1 MKDPTIDELASAL
14 VETTQDK
21 IGTTVAAGAILSP
34 WWHDK
39 LAALSADIA
48 LLMPILGVLYLLMS
62 ICVKGY
68 ELANR
73 NER

>member
-1 MKDPTIDELASAL
+1 MKDPTLDELAHSL

-39 LAALSADIA
+39 LAAVSADIA
-48 LLMPILGVLYLLMS
+48 LLMPILGVLYLLLS

-68 ELANR
+68 ELAHR
-73 NER
+73 NDR

>member
-1 MKDPTIDELASAL
+1 MKDPTIDELAHAL

-21 IGTTVAAGAILSP
+21 IGTSVAAASILSP

-39 LAALSADIA
+39 IAALGSDLA
-48 LLMPILGVLYLLMS
+48 LLMPILGVLYLLLS

-68 ELANR
+68 ELAHR
-73 NER
+73 NDR

>member
-1 MKDPTIDELASAL
+1 MKDPTIDELAHAL

-39 LAALSADIA
+39 LAAISADVA
-48 LLMPILGVLYLLMS
+48 LFMPILGILYLLLS
-62 ICVKGY
+62 ICLKGY
-68 ELANR
+68 ELAHR
-73 NER
+73 NDK